1 MKKRIGMFYA
11 LGSSAAFGL
20 MPIFAK
26 WAYKYGINSITLV
39 ILRFM
44 FAWIII
50 LPMLLYKKKSLKLSK
65 TQLKHVL
72 IIGGLAYTFT
82 TLTLFLSYNYI
93 SVGIA
98 TTLHFIYPI
107 IVTLI
112 SIVFFKEKVFKE
124 KVIALTVST
133 IGILF
138 LIYNGQVSFNF
149 VGVFYALFSGILYSI
164 YITGVE
170 HSEMKNI
177 DSFVLTFYLSVIAA
191 FMLFAVGTFSGEIN
205 FNLNIRCYIAAF
217 LIALI
222 STVIAITF
230 FQKGIKI
237 IGSSNASILSTF
249 EPIVSFIL
257 GVIIYKEAISF
268 KIIVGCLLIFTSVLL
283 LTKGY
288 SKHSS
293 QMEHKK

>member
-1 MKKRIGMFYA
+1 MKKRIGMIYA

-50 LPMLLYKKKSLKLSK
+50 LPMLLYKKKSLKLNK

-107 IVTLI
+107 VVTLI

-191 FMLFAVGTFSGEIN
+191 FMLLAVGAFSGEIN
-205 FNLNIRCYIAAF
+205 FSLNIRCYIAAF

-257 GVIIYKEAISF
+257 GVIIYKEAVSF
-268 KIIVGCLLIFTSVLL
+268 KIIVGCLLIFASVLL

>member
-26 WAYKYGINSITLV
+26 WAYRYGINSITLV
-39 ILRFM
+39 VLRFM

-50 LPMLLYKKKSLKLSK
+50 LPMLLYKKKSLKLNK
-65 TQLKHVL
+65 TQLKHL
-72 IIGGLAYTFT
+72 GIIGGLSYTFT

-98 TTLHFIYPI
+98 TTLHFVYPI

-112 SIVFFKEKVFKE
+112 SVVFFKEKIFKE
-124 KVIALTVST
+124 KVTALAVST
-133 IGILF
+133 VGILL
-138 LIYNGQVSFNF
+138 LIYNGQISFNF
-149 VGVFYALFSGILYSI
+149 LGVFYAIFSGLLYSI
-164 YITGVE
+164 YICGVE

-191 FMLFAVGTFSGEIN
+191 AILFTVGTFSGNI
-205 FNLNIRCYIAAF
+205 NLNIDVRCYIAAF

-230 FQKGIKI
+230 FQRGIKI

-257 GVIIYKEAISF
+257 GVIIYKEAVSF
-268 KIIVGCLLIFTSVLL
+268 RIIVGCLLIFISVFL
-283 LTKGY
+283 LTKTY

-293 QMEHKK
+293 DTESLK

>member
-50 LPMLLYKKKSLKLSK
+50 LPMLLYKKKSLKLNK
-65 TQLKHVL
+65 NQLKHVL

-124 KVIALTVST
+124 KVIALTAST

-149 VGVFYALFSGILYSI
+149 VGVFYALFSGMLYSI

-191 FMLFAVGTFSGEIN
+191 FMLLAVGTFSGQIN

-230 FQKGIKI
+230 FQKGIKM

-268 KIIVGCLLIFTSVLL
+268 KIIAGCLLIFASVLL

>member
-1 MKKRIGMFYA
+1 MKKSMGMIYA

-26 WAYKYGINSITLV
+26 WAYNYGINSITMV

-50 LPMLLYKKKSLKLSK
+50 LPLMIYKKKSLRLNKN
-65 TQLKHVL
+65 QLKHVL
-72 IIGGLAYTFT
+72 IIGGLAYTST

-98 TTLHFIYPI
+98 TTLHFVYPI

-112 SIVFFKEKVFKE
+112 SIVFFKEKIFKE
-124 KVIALTVST
+124 KIIALAVST
-133 IGILF
+133 AGILL
-138 LIYNGQVSFNF
+138 LIYNGQITFNF
-149 VGVFYALFSGILYSI
+149 LGVFYSIFSGILYSI
-164 YITGVE
+164 YISGVE

-191 FMLFAVGTFSGEIN
+191 FTLLTVGAFSGEIN
-205 FNLNIRCYIAAF
+205 FNIDIRCYIAAF

-230 FQKGIKI
+230 FQKGIKA

-257 GVIIYKEAISF
+257 GVIIYKEAVSF
-268 KIIVGCLLIFTSVLL
+268 KIVVGCILIFTSVFL
-283 LTKGY
+283 LTKACT
-288 SKHSS
+288 KHSS
-293 QMEHKK
+293 DIELSK

>member
-1 MKKRIGMFYA
+1 MKKRIGMIYA

-50 LPMLLYKKKSLKLSK
+50 LPMLCYKKKSLKLNKS
-65 TQLKHVL
+65 QLKHVL

-177 DSFVLTFYLSVIAA
+177 DSFVLTFYLSIIAA
-191 FMLFAVGTFSGEIN
+191 FMLLGVGTFSGQIN

-268 KIIVGCLLIFTSVLL
+268 KIIVGCLLIFASVLL

-293 QMEHKK
+293 QIEHKK

>member
-1 MKKRIGMFYA
+1 MKKRIGMIYA

-50 LPMLLYKKKSLKLSK
+50 LPMLLYKKKSLKLNK

-191 FMLFAVGTFSGEIN
+191 FMLLTVGTFSGQIN

-268 KIIVGCLLIFTSVLL
+268 KIIVGCLLIFASVLL

-293 QMEHKK
+293 QIEHKK

>member
-1 MKKRIGMFYA
+1 MKKRIGMIYA

-50 LPMLLYKKKSLKLSK
+50 LPMLLYKKKSLKLNK

-149 VGVFYALFSGILYSI
+149 VGVSYALFSGILYSI

-191 FMLFAVGTFSGEIN
+191 FMLLAVGTFSGQIN

-268 KIIVGCLLIFTSVLL
+268 KIIVGCLLIFASVLL

>member
-1 MKKRIGMFYA
+1 MKKRIGMIYA

-50 LPMLLYKKKSLKLSK
+50 LPMLLYKKKSLKLNK

-191 FMLFAVGTFSGEIN
+191 FMLLAVGTFSGQID

-257 GVIIYKEAISF
+257 GVIIYKEAVSF
-268 KIIVGCLLIFTSVLL
+268 KIIVGCLLIFASVLL